1 MARLYCL
8 DTAKGVAQ
16 LASTIGREFSYAWL
30 QALAPWDEAT
40 LQRELSR
47 LVEAELLYQRG
58 LLPRATYL
66 FKHALIREAA
76 YESLLRRT
84 RQQYHQK
91 IALALAERFP
101 ETAETQPACIF
112 ALVEVLGSASALY
125 GTLCP
130 ESARAR
136 PTDR

>member
-1 MARLYCL
+1 MVNARGPWTMLRLERALPLTIPATLQDLLMARLDRL

-58 LLPRATYL
+58 LPPRATYL

-84 RQQYHQK
+84 RQQYHH
-91 IALALAERFP
+91 
-101 ETAETQPACIF
+101 
-112 ALVEVLGSASALY
+112 LY
-125 GTLCP
+125 FRIG
-130 ESARAR
+130 
-136 PTDR
+136 

>member
-1 MARLYCL
+1 MLRLERALPLTIPATLQDLLMARLDRL

-58 LLPRATYL
+58 LPPRATYL

-84 RQQYHQK
+84 RQQYHH
-91 IALALAERFP
+91 
-101 ETAETQPACIF
+101 
-112 ALVEVLGSASALY
+112 LY
-125 GTLCP
+125 FRIG
-130 ESARAR
+130 
-136 PTDR
+136 